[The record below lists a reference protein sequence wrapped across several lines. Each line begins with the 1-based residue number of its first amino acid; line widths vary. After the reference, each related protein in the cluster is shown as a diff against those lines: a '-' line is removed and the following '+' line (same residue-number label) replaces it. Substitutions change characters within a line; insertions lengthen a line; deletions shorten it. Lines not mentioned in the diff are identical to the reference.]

1 MKTLAQCYGLLP
13 SPGSGRARSLLAFV
27 ALAATAAGAA
37 ELQLGPK
44 TLNYGVGIR
53 VGAGYESNTPATGI
67 SVPTLDVRPYIG
79 TQVADWLKFN
89 GNLDLNNADG
99 GRIHVLDAIAQ
110 FEPTALFN
118 VWLGRFLPPS
128 DRANLSGPYFQNAWN
143 YPTTVNGFPSVYA
156 GRADGGAVWG
166 QVNNGQFKYQAG
178 VFTLDTTTPIS
189 QAIYAGRLVYNFLDP
204 EPGYYN
210 SSTYY
215 GAKKVLA
222 LGGAI
227 QYKKTV
233 DPTAGTKELL
243 GFDLDLLFER
253 QVMGGHVLS
262 LEGAYYDFD
271 LGNAA
276 GKQGTSYYALASW
289 LFADKLG
296 PGRVQPMVRWQ
307 HAAPPN
313 GGESVDTI
321 DGGLN
326 YILDGHNARVAL
338 VVQNTT
344 LTGSNNST
352 TVQLGLQIQQ

>member
-1 MKTLAQCYGLLP
+1 MKIASALVL
-13 SPGSGRARSLLAFV
+13 

-37 ELQLGPK
+37 ELNLGPK
-44 TLNYGVGIR
+44 TLSYGVGIR
-53 VGAGYESNTPATGI
+53 VGAGYEDNAPQTGI

-110 FEPTALFN
+110 FEPNDYFN
-118 VWLGRFLPPS
+118 LWLGRFLPPS

-156 GRADGGAVWG
+156 GRADGGAIWG
-166 QVNNGQFKYQAG
+166 QLEKGKFKYQAG
-178 VFTLDTTTPIS
+178 VFTLDTTTPIGE
-189 QAIYAGRLVYNFLDP
+189 AIYAGRLVYEFLDP

-210 SSTYY
+210 ASTYY
-215 GAKKVLA
+215 GAKRVLA
-222 LGGAI
+222 LGGTV

-233 DPTAGTKELL
+233 DPAAATKELL
-243 GFDLDLLFER
+243 GFDLDLLFEHP
-253 QVMGGHVLS
+253 VAGGHVLS
-262 LEGAYYDFD
+262 LEGAYYNFD
-271 LGNAA
+271 QGNAA
-276 GKQGTSYYALASW
+276 GKEGTSYYALASW

-307 HAAPPN
+307 HARPPDGAQAIN
-313 GGESVDTI
+313 TI

-326 YILDGHNARVAL
+326 YILDGHSARVAL
-338 VVQNTT
+338 VVQNTS
-344 LTGSNNST
+344 LTSATNQTN
-352 TVQLGLQIQQ
+352 VQLGLQIQQ